1 MSAIPLFLLLSF
13 FTVTVYLS
21 VTSDLA
27 GVWRQLRLKER
38 ILRAFLLIVSSLV
51 VLSYVL
57 NVSIMPGHALP
68 GAK

>member
-1 MSAIPLFLLLSF
+1 MSTIPLFLLLSV

-21 VTSDLA
+21 ATSDLA
-27 GVWRQLRLKER
+27 GVWRQLPLKER
-38 ILRAFLLIVSSLV
+38 ILCAFLLIVSSLV

-57 NVSIMPGHALP
+57 SVSVAAGHALP

>member
-1 MSAIPLFLLLSF
+1 MSAVPLFLLLGF

-21 VTSDLA
+21 ATSDLSA
-27 GVWRQLRLKER
+27 VWRQLPLKER
-38 ILRAFLLIVSSLV
+38 LLCAFLLIVSSLI

-57 NVSIMPGHALP
+57 NVSALPGHALP